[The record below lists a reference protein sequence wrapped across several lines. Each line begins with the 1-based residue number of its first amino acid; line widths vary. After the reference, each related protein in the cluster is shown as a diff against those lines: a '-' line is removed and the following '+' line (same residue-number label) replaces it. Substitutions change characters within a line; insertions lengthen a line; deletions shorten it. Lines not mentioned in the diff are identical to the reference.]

1 MDTMGQPA
9 RWAVSFYQDAREQR
23 RVEQWLDTLDA
34 VDRRRIW
41 GYFRLLAAY
50 GTGLA
55 MPHCRHL
62 RGKIFELRIAAGK
75 RDYRVLYFATA
86 GQRFILL
93 HAFSKQTEKTPAREI
108 EAAERRMADY
118 IARQSEG
125 G

>member
-1 MDTMGQPA
+1 
-9 RWAVSFYQDAREQR
+9 
-23 RVEQWLDTLDA
+23 
-34 VDRRRIW
+34 
-41 GYFRLLAAY
+41 
-50 GTGLA
+50 

-75 RDYRVLYFATA
+75 RDYRVLYIATA

>member
-1 MDTMGQPA
+1 MDAMSQPA

-23 RVEQWLDTLDA
+23 PVEQWLNTLDA
-34 VDRRRIW
+34 TDRRRVG

-55 MPHCRHL
+55 MPHCRHR
-62 RGKIFELRIAAGK
+62 RGKVFELRIPTGK
-75 RDYRVLYFATA
+75 RDYRVLHLATA
-86 GQRFILL
+86 GQRFILP
-93 HAFSKQTEKTPAREI
+93 HAFSKLTEKTPAREI